1 MNLFSSDELRDELGR
16 IDDTLAMAV
25 RRAGQGR
32 DPEFE
37 RRLEA
42 HGRSLRAM
50 LDEDGAAVT
59 LDTIDAAKRVMTAAD
74 PAAPLLMLEMARQN
88 LAAVIRRSQR
98 MRNAA

>member
-25 RRAGQGR
+25 RRAGARIPGR
-32 DPEFE
+32 CPG
-37 RRLEA
+37 RLEA

>member
-1 MNLFSSDELRDELGR
+1 
-16 IDDTLAMAV
+16 
-25 RRAGQGR
+25 
-32 DPEFE
+32 
-37 RRLEA
+37 
-42 HGRSLRAM
+42 M

>member
-16 IDDTLAMAV
+16 IDDTLTMAV
-25 RRAGQGR
+25 RRAGQGS

>member
-1 MNLFSSDELRDELGR
+1 MNTFSSDELREELER
-16 IDDTLAMAV
+16 IDVTLAMAV
-25 RRAGQGR
+25 RRAGQGS
-32 DPEFE
+32 DPVFE

-50 LDEDGAAVT
+50 LDDDGAAVT

-74 PAAPLLMLEMARQN
+74 PAAPLLMLEMAREN